1 MENTARY
8 VAQLK
13 WAQRNAPSIQFA
25 MDLQNDVE
33 RICADYWDNEQFQI
47 YLRDYMEVY
56 K

>member
-25 MDLQNDVE
+25 MDLQRD
-33 RICADYWDNEQFQI
+33 IDMLCADYWNNEQFQK